1 MWQSERA
8 QRSRQ
13 PLLLRDDRFSLET
26 LIVQTG
32 VEPVGSGGT
41 CIGTQDSVLYNPGGA
56 QTDSAP
62 DVCPEKQLQ
71 YMGRT

>member
-1 MWQSERA
+1 MAKRTHAGEPLA
-8 QRSRQ
+8 
-13 PLLLRDDRFSLET
+13 LLLRDNKFSFET

-41 CIGTQDSVLYNPGGA
+41 CIGTQDSVLYNPGGV